1 MNLAKSDKGLLRAVS
16 RLVFIA
22 VVLMQT
28 GCGFL
33 PGISK
38 FGSYPNAD
46 KYNIGSFDY
55 DSSKINSVV
64 INWVSD
70 DIAVTQGSSKTLHVE
85 EEEGKKLKDAQKLHW
100 LVEGSTLTIQ
110 YCESRYKG
118 RFTGTGKS
126 LQIEIPQ
133 NVDLIIS
140 SVSADVNLKG
150 TQDLKSLEIDSVSG
164 SVLTEDLA
172 VSKKGSINTVSG
184 NVSLNLREFSSF
196 NIDTVSGDTELSEAP
211 YDTSII
217 YETVSGTLHA
227 DGFSKEAG
235 RMVRGNGSSTIQ
247 VDSVSGSLT
256 A

>member
-1 MNLAKSDKGLLRAVS
+1 MNLSKSGKRLLRAVS
-16 RLVFIA
+16 GLVFIA

-55 DSSKINSVV
+55 DSSKIHSVV
-64 INWVSD
+64 INWVSG
-70 DIAVTQGSSKTLHVE
+70 DIAVTQGNSKTLHV

-118 RFTGTGKS
+118 RLTGTGKP